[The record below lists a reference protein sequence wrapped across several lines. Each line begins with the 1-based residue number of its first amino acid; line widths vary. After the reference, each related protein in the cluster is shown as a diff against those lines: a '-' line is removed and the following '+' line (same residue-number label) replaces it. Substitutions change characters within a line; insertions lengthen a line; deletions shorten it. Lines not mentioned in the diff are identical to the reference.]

1 LILSPERARLRR
13 EGQREAA
20 RVAAEHAARLARLA
34 VDPVRAKYAEDM
46 ERGEYWSDE
55 QIEYD
60 LDRAARTT
68 CGHLRPIE
76 GAMREAGLKVKWWVA
91 GHVTCECVVN
101 ETALDLP
108 TGGPV
113 TFDASI
119 EMGGRAYEDAPV
131 AAFQCG
137 ACKSSIRVHNEH
149 NAWPGIRVFPE

>member
-1 LILSPERARLRR
+1 
-13 EGQREAA
+13 
-20 RVAAEHAARLARLA
+20 
-34 VDPVRAKYAEDM
+34 
-46 ERGEYWSDE
+46 
-55 QIEYD
+55 
-60 LDRAARTT
+60 
-68 CGHLRPIE
+68 
-76 GAMREAGLKVKWWVA
+76 
-91 GHVTCECVVN
+91 VTCECVVN